1 MHTLVHIHA
10 YLPTPMHACA
20 HPRTPAHNCA
30 HPCTPAHTRKHLCT
44 PVNTRAHLHTPAH
57 TRAHPCHSHTPHTYP
72 LMPADALNLII
83 RMKLHV
89 NGKSHM
95 KLYINR
101 PNTKKADR
109 RRRKKK
115 EKRKEQESAEAFQ
128 RTKNN
133 E

>member
-1 MHTLVHIHA
+1 
-10 YLPTPMHACA
+10 
-20 HPRTPAHNCA
+20 
-30 HPCTPAHTRKHLCT
+30 
-44 PVNTRAHLHTPAH
+44 
-57 TRAHPCHSHTPHTYP
+57 
-72 LMPADALNLII
+72 MPADALNLII

-115 EKRKEQESAEAFQ
+115 EKRKEQESAAEAISGLKIVHYQ
-128 RTKNN
+128 HDL
-133 E
+133 